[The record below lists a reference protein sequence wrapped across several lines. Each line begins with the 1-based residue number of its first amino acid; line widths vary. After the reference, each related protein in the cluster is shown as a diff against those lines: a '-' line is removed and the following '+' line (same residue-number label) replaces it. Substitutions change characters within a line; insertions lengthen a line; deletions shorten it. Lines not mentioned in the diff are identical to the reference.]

1 LEVDVKKLATTFL
14 AAALAAVLAPALALA
29 DEKPAAAMSQSA
41 MRIVGPDLS
50 FYEVQVNYP
59 DLKHSFRLVPPG
71 GPSTTSVLR
80 LVEDPGVPEGTSL
93 GPDEPSGAP
102 GPIATRSC
110 EARLKAT
117 LRVWVK
123 NVGTSSFNATS
134 TSLGLTGNVDST
146 AVSSA
151 FGAVAAGA
159 TNTFEAGALAFLPG
173 WHSAHLVLNT
183 AKGGGEKNFSN
194 NVFDGRFEITCE
206 KGKPTPP
213 CPRGQV
219 RDPLTGQC
227 KPAPGT
233 APTPSSP
240 TGAAN
245 PK

>member
-1 LEVDVKKLATTFL
+1 MKKLAVTFL
-14 AAALAAVLAPALALA
+14 AAAFAALLAPSLALA
-29 DEKPAAAMSQSA
+29 DEKPAAALNQSA

-59 DLKHSFRLVPPG
+59 ALKHSFRLVPPG

-80 LVEDPGVPEGTSL
+80 LVEDPNVPEGTSL
-93 GPDEPSGAP
+93 GPDEPSGAS
-102 GPIATRSC
+102 GPIATKSC
-110 EARLKAT
+110 EARLLAN

-123 NVGTSSFNATS
+123 NVGTSTFDAS
-134 TSLGLTGNVDST
+134 TPALGLTGNVDSMG
-146 AVSSA
+146 VSKA
-151 FGAVAAGA
+151 FGVVAAGA
-159 TNTFEAGALAFLPG
+159 TNYFEAGALAFLPG

-213 CPRGQV
+213 CPKGEV

-227 KPAPGT
+227 KAAPGSVL
-233 APTPSSP
+233 APASAT
-240 TGAAN
+240 N

>member
-1 LEVDVKKLATTFL
+1 MTKLERTFL
-14 AAALAAVLAPALALA
+14 AAALAAFLAPALALA
-29 DEKPAAAMSQSA
+29 AEKPAAATSQSA

-80 LVEDPGVPEGTSL
+80 LIEDPNVPEGTSL

-110 EARLKAT
+110 EARLRAN

-123 NVGTSSFNATS
+123 NVGTSTFNAT
-134 TSLGLTGNVDST
+134 TTALGLTGNVDST

-151 FGAVAAGA
+151 FGIVNAGA
-159 TNTFEAGALAFLPG
+159 TSYFEAGALAFLPG
-173 WHSAHLVLNT
+173 WHSAHLVLNS
-183 AKGGGEKNFSN
+183 AKGEGEKNFSH
-194 NVFDGRFEITCE
+194 NVFDGRFEITCQR
-206 KGKPTPP
+206 GKPTPP
-213 CPRGQV
+213 CPKGEV
-219 RDPLTGQC
+219 RDPLTGRC
-227 KPAPGT
+227 RPAPGT
-233 APTPSSP
+233 VQPPASQ